1 MTDTDD
7 DIITEA
13 KARLKQAIDWEAYF
27 RTNFRFDKRFDAG
40 DSVNN
45 FQWPNAMYLPR
56 ANMGKACLTTNKV
69 HQHVLQVTNDA
80 RQNKPEVKI
89 SPVGNGATFGASVIL
104 EGIVRHIEYISN
116 ATDAYDCATNDQVVG
131 GIGWWR
137 VVTDYASDDSFDQE
151 IFIRR
156 ISDSMSC
163 YQDPDIKEFDGS
175 DARFG
180 FVFKDMARDDF
191 NTQYPDFKDQ
201 VDDSAA
207 LGTSENEYNWY
218 GTHENHVRVVE
229 YYRRNEV
236 KDRLHLLPDGKM
248 AYESEAKKEPGLLAK
263 LRAVSV
269 KKRDIMRHEV
279 EWFLCAHDQ
288 IIERREW
295 PGKYIPLVRIIGEEN
310 VIDGILDRKGLIRAM
325 IDSQRVYNVSNSSAI
340 EHLSGQTK
348 TPWLVSKEATEGLE
362 SYWNEANVKQYSVLM
377 WNALND
383 AGEQTIPPPERIAA
397 PEYAPGYQQ
406 ALVQAASDMQG
417 VSGQFEASFG
427 QTSNERSGKAINE
440 RVRNGNNSTFHFIN
454 NRAVGIKYTGKII
467 LDLIPKVY
475 DTPRVLK
482 IMGQDGTMSTVALDP
497 QMQQAHS
504 TEQGM
509 DYESFSPQQVAQ
521 AINPQIGVYDVEADV
536 GPSYG
541 TRRMETFN
549 AISQIL
555 MQNESLTPIIGDLL
569 FRVADFPMSDEIAQR
584 MQEHFNSQADPAV
597 QQAQQT
603 LAQQHT
609 VMMAQG
615 QEIEQ
620 LKSKAMVAEMQ
631 KEIDW
636 YKAETERAKVM
647 SAIDPDAYIPI
658 IRQQISDMMGIPAD
672 QLIAQQMLSNS
683 QMIQAANPNP
693 QNMQNPSAATQN
705 PQQNQQA

>member
-45 FQWPNAMYLPR
+45 YQWPNAMYLPR

-156 ISDSMSC
+156 ISDAMSI
-163 YQDPDIKEFDGS
+163 YLDPDIKEFDGS
-175 DARFG
+175 DARYG
-180 FVFKDMARDDF
+180 FCFKDMARDDF
-191 NTQYPDFKDQ
+191 NKEYPEFKDQ

-229 YYRRNEV
+229 YYRRIEV
-236 KDRLHLLPDGKM
+236 KDRLHLLPDGSL
-248 AYESEAKKEPGLLAK
+248 AHESEAKKEPGLLAK
-263 LRAVSV
+263 LRAVSL
-269 KKRDIMRHEV
+269 KQRDIMRHEV
-279 EWFLCAHDQ
+279 EWFLCANDK
-288 IIERREW
+288 IIDRADW

-310 VIDGILDRKGLIRAM
+310 VIDGTLDRKGLIRAM
-325 IDSQRVYNVSNSSAI
+325 TDSQRVYNVSNSSAI

-348 TPWLVSKEATEGLE
+348 TPWLASKEATEGLE
-362 SYWNEANVKQYSVLM
+362 QYWDEGNIKQYSVLF
-377 WNALND
+377 WNSLND
-383 AGEQTIPPPERIAA
+383 AGEATIPPPQRIAP

-406 ALVQAASDMQG
+406 ALAQAANDMQG
-417 VSGQFEASFG
+417 VSGMFEAQFG

-454 NRAVGIKYTGKII
+454 NLAVGIKYTGKII
-467 LDLIPKVY
+467 LDLLPHVY
-475 DTPRVLK
+475 DVPRVLK

-504 TEQGM
+504 TEVGM

-521 AINPQIGVYDVEADV
+521 AINPKIGLYDVEANV

-549 AISQIL
+549 ALTQIL
-555 MQNESLTPIIGDLL
+555 SQNESLTPVIGDLL
-569 FRVADFPMSDEIAQR
+569 FKVADFPMADEISQR
-584 MQEHFNSQADPAV
+584 MQQHFNSQADPAV

-609 VMMAQG
+609 VMMAQA

-620 LKSKAMVAEMQ
+620 LKSKALTQEMQ

-636 YKAETERAKVM
+636 YKAETDRAKVM
-647 SAIDPDAYIPI
+647 STIDPAAFIPI
-658 IRQQISDMMGIPAD
+658 IRQQVSEMLGMPAN
-672 QLIAQQMLSNS
+672 QLIAQHMIENS
-683 QMIQAANPNP
+683 QMIQAANPD
-693 QNMQNPSAATQN
+693 
-705 PQQNQQA
+705 PQQQAQTQQNTQGPQQ